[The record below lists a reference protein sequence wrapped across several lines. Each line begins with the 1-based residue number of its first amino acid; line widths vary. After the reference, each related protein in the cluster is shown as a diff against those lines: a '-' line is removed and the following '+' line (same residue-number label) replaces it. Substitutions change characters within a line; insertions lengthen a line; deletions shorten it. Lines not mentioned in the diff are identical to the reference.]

1 MLAAD
6 GLKLGVGVRAHG
18 NMADNL
24 ETILINQ
31 SRDGSVVQRRRHAVF
46 GLPICGYQA
55 VPATIS
61 SG

>member
-1 MLAAD
+1 
-6 GLKLGVGVRAHG
+6 VRAHG
-18 NMADNL
+18 NMADNP

-31 SRDGSVVQRRRHAVF
+31 RGDGSVVQRRRHAAF
-46 GLPICGYQA
+46 GLPHCGHQA